1 MKKILRFLGMM
12 IFCCVAA
19 FALIS
24 LTTNNPDQVAANLA
38 WAFTGTTS
46 FIMAA
51 LLNPMRTPER
61 EREREKRHSPR

>member
-1 MKKILRFLGMM
+1 MKKTLRFLGMM

-24 LTTNNPDQVAANLA
+24 LTTNNPDQVGANLA
-38 WAFTGTTS
+38 WTFAGAAS

-51 LLNPMRTPER
+51 ILNPMRTPER
-61 EREREKRHSPR
+61 KKA

>member
-1 MKKILRFLGMM
+1 MKKTLRFLGMM

-24 LTTNNPDQVAANLA
+24 LTTNDPDQVAANLA
-38 WAFTGTTS
+38 WAFTGAVS

-61 EREREKRHSPR
+61 EKRHSPR